1 MDLGLH
7 RRLTAAE
14 GSSLPFNQ
22 SNLKN
27 QTEKKKAATTG
38 PDVRLNI
45 KPTLVFLFFLK
56 LVRCWFNSF

>member
-27 QTEKKKAATTG
+27 QTEKKKKQQQQ
-38 PDVRLNI
+38 DL
-45 KPTLVFLFFLK
+45 TLTEYKIYLGVFVFLK
-56 LVRCWFNSF
+56 IG